1 MGNHAFCIVSA
12 FLDFFEASSLSLLL
26 TSSALGQ
33 YSSLLEDDSD
43 HHVLSGCRD
52 VVPVETGGGS
62 SGGSLVGGGT
72 GDS

>member
-33 YSSLLEDDSD
+33 LSSLLEDDSD
-43 HHVLSGCRD
+43 HHVLSGSRD
-52 VVPVETGGGS
+52 VVPVETGS
-62 SGGSLVGGGT
+62 SGDSLVGGST